1 MVSTR
6 YRLFRQVSGRGSF
19 AEVELEVLPDQPLEA
34 VAATRDVDEAWV
46 DAAKEGAIEGLFLLA
61 VTGKIVITDLA
72 TTHADTTS
80 DAVRA
85 AAAMA
90 VARSLGRGSDLRL
103 EHHGVWRVLR
113 SMSTRTTT
121 RDVTPLRGGAVVVIT
136 TSSPLTTYDGDS
148 DVERRVVFEPTAGDP
163 TTLRSPADLSA
174 CLLRVGD
181 ADAVAREPYA
191 WAWVL
196 RFLGVEG
203 RVVAD
208 DPLYGFLEEAPYAL
222 RLADE
227 APRVADSVL
236 RFLVVGGGLD
246 GPMFVERVGFDIGTG
261 RIERAPVAPRR

>member
-6 YRLFRQVSGRGSF
+6 YRLFRQVAGRGSF
-19 AEVELEVLPDQPLEA
+19 AEVELEVLADQPLEA
-34 VAATRDVDEAWV
+34 VAATRDVDEAWI
-46 DAAKEGAIEGLFLLA
+46 DTAKEGAIEGLALLA
-61 VTGKIVITDLA
+61 VTGKVVVTDLV
-72 TTHADTTS
+72 TTYVDTTA

-90 VARSLGRGSDLRL
+90 VARSLGRGSELRL

-121 RDVTPLRGGAVVVIT
+121 RDLIPLQGGAIVVIT
-136 TSSPLTTYDGDS
+136 TSSPLTAYDDDS
-148 DVERRVVFEPTAGDP
+148 NIEHRVVFEPSAGDP
-163 TTLRSPADLSA
+163 KTLRSPADLSA

-181 ADAVAREPYA
+181 VDAIAREPYA

-196 RFLGVEG
+196 RFLGVDG

-208 DPLYGFLEEAPYAL
+208 DSLYGFLEEAPYAL

-227 APRVADSVL
+227 APRVADGVL

-246 GPMFVERVGFDIGTG
+246 GPMFVQRVGFDIGTG
-261 RIERAPVAPRR
+261 YVERTPVTPER